1 MTAENVPIMIAIQKK
16 ETELKVKTLEAKK
29 DAENLLTE
37 TRKTVSG
44 MRQTAREEADREA
57 KAAVAKTLAK
67 SETEA
72 RKILELADS
81 QVDSL
86 RRRSRGR
93 QAKAVELVLAAVT
106 GNTSSKG
113 SPSRT
118 KTDTT
123 NPGFQAAQYV
133 STDGGSDVS

>member
-44 MRQTAREEADREA
+44 MRQKAREEADRGA
-57 KAAVAKTLAK
+57 KTAVAKALAK
-67 SETEA
+67 TEA
-72 RKILELADS
+72 EAKKILESADS

-93 QAKAVELVLAAVT
+93 QVKAVELVLAAVT
-106 GNTSSKG
+106 GNTFSEDLPSPRKRESK
-113 SPSRT
+113 
-118 KTDTT
+118 D
-123 NPGFQAAQYV
+123 PGLQEPQYV
-133 STDGGSDVS
+133 SPDGGSDVS